1 MSPALVRRHVK
12 LDPAGE
18 RHLWRVYDRGRL
30 SARGHQR
37 VLRLARTIADLDA
50 AAAVGPHHLLKALH
64 LRHDDGAQEL
74 TA

>member
-1 MSPALVRRHVK
+1 VT
-12 LDPAGE
+12 LDAAGE
-18 RHLWRVYDRGRL
+18 RHLWRVYDRGGL

-37 VLRLARTIADLDA
+37 VLRLARTVADLDGA
-50 AAAVGPHHLLKALH
+50 DVVGAQHLLKALH